1 MKIHR
6 LAPLLAVAGAF
17 ALPASSSAK
26 PVYPPPVCG
35 DTAVECAIYIV
46 DHTIGDPVCGGPVCP
61 AAPAARI

>member
-1 MKIHR
+1 MKIHH
-6 LAPLLAVAGAF
+6 LAAAVAVAGAL

-26 PVYPPPVCG
+26 PVYPPMYCG
-35 DTAVECAIYIV
+35 DTAAECAVYIV